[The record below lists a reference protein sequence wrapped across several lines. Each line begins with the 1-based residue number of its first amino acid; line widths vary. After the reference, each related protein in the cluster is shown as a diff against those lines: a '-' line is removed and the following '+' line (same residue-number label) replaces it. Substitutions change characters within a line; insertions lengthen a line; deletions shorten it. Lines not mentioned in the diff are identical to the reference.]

1 MVFLVCILQ
10 DTLFT
15 CQVENIYC
23 IITIINKTYNGRF
36 SSYQEKM
43 NELDRQLAELALIN
57 KSELLPNPNL
67 TPGKKVG
74 PAVPPKPK
82 KQQPLVP
89 QSYPLKH
96 SVEPS
101 YSSRIHPNQ
110 FYSNLPNPKQQALY
124 SNTPP
129 HPKYDG
135 ISDNNY
141 ANVPRGTPSEQY
153 SRSAS
158 ALSNNSLPRS
168 TASYGSGYAT
178 KNTSSAST
186 IGGSTPK
193 PYQQKS
199 DVTYSN
205 IQMGPSR
212 GNDGMIYTN
221 LSHAPRG
228 GAVYSNL
235 PQNRG
240 PYPNGDDLPPPPPPL
255 DMSSGLADYAPCT
268 VNTNLPPPPEDLLPP
283 PSPVSSSYSELRRAT
298 QPGQDFH
305 NYSMGSQASSTYESI
320 YEPINPRPPSQ
331 MSSRSNYSLYAP
343 YSGASSTMTGP
354 SQSVS
359 RIGHN
364 KELEV
369 DSLTDMLVQGMGHA
383 PSDIIDQED
392 VYGVC
397 VQCGDKIIGENSGC
411 TAMDKL
417 YHIKC
422 FTCHHCAI
430 NLQGKPFY
438 ALDGRPYCEEDYLN
452 TLEKCC
458 VCQKPILDRILRAT
472 GKPYHPGCF
481 CCVVCGKSLDGIPF
495 TVDATNRVHCIEDF
509 HKMFAPRCWVCK
521 QPIMPEAGEEE
532 TVRVVA
538 LDHSFH
544 IQCYK
549 CEDCGLVLSS
559 EAEGRGCYPL
569 DGHVLC
575 KSCNAKRVQALTNQ
589 MTTEL

>member
-1 MVFLVCILQ
+1 
-10 DTLFT
+10 
-15 CQVENIYC
+15 
-23 IITIINKTYNGRF
+23 
-36 SSYQEKM
+36 M
-43 NELDRQLAELALIN
+43 NELDRKLAELAFIN
-57 KSELLPNPNL
+57 KQDLPPNPHL
-67 TPGKKVG
+67 PGKKVG

-82 KQQPLVP
+82 KPQQPLVP
-89 QSYPLKH
+89 QSYPLKQP
-96 SVEPS
+96 VEPS
-101 YSSRIHPNQ
+101 YSSRIQTNQ
-110 FYSNLPNPKQQALY
+110 FYSNLPPQGGQLY
-124 SNTPP
+124 SNAPTLPASA
-129 HPKYDG
+129 KYGDHN
-135 ISDNNY
+135 IQDNNY
-141 ANVPRGTPSEQY
+141 ANLPRGSNGEPF

-158 ALSNNSLPRS
+158 AMSNNSLPRS
-168 TASYGSGYAT
+168 SNASYGSGYAT
-178 KNTSSAST
+178 KNTSNF
-186 IGGSTPK
+186 GSTPK
-193 PYQQKS
+193 PYQPSNQE
-199 DVTYSN
+199 VTYSN
-205 IQMGPSR
+205 IRMNPQRSNG
-212 GNDGMIYTN
+212 GLIYSN
-221 LSHAPRG
+221 LAQPQRET
-228 GAVYSNL
+228 AVYSNI
-235 PQNRG
+235 PQG
-240 PYPNGDDLPPPPPPL
+240 GSTYPNGEELPPPPPPL
-255 DMSSGLADYAPCT
+255 DITGGMADYAPCT
-268 VNTNLPPPPEDLLPP
+268 VNTNLPPPPDDLLPP

-331 MSSRSNYSLYAP
+331 ISSRSNYSLYAP
-343 YSGASSTMTGP
+343 YSGSSSTLTGP

-364 KELEV
+364 KEQEI
-369 DSLTDMLVQGMGHA
+369 DSLTDMLVQGMGNA
-383 PSDIIDQED
+383 PSEIEED

-397 VQCGDKIIGENSGC
+397 VKCAEKIVGENSGC
-411 TAMDKL
+411 TAMDQL

-438 ALDGRPYCEEDYLN
+438 ALDGHPYCEEDYLN

-509 HKMFAPRCWVCK
+509 HKIFAPRCWVCK
-521 QPIMPEAGEEE
+521 QPIMPEPGEEE

-575 KSCNAKRVQALTNQ
+575 KSCNAKRVQALTSH